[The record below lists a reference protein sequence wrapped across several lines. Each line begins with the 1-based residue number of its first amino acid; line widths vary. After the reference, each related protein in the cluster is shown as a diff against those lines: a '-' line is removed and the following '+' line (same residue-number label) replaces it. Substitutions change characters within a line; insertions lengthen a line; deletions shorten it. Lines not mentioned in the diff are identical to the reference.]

1 VVHFDVDVTGTDAP
15 QHNASLT
22 FEEAFACLEVFASC
36 PAFGGLV
43 ITEFNPDH
51 ADESGE
57 PAGRFVRGVA
67 GALGNE
73 GR

>member
-1 VVHFDVDVTGTDAP
+1 VVHFDVDVTGTDPP
-15 QHNASLT
+15 QHNASLK
-22 FEEAFACLEVFASC
+22 FEEAFACLEVFAAC

-57 PAGRFVRGVA
+57 LAGLFFCGVA
-67 GALGNE
+67 GALGGE
-73 GR
+73 WR